1 LIDFFFI
8 HYLKAYIESDIEEFC
23 YDCYISRTMGY
34 TVYVVSY
41 FFLFNI
47 VIILVFCL
55 FVCFHFFSARMTQM
69 MIRYQKKTIPLFEQ
83 LICLLVSNSIIFVF
97 VFSRLPSSWR
107 GHINKPANPPWH
119 SRSKVVQDRTPGNL
133 KNACAVVSCLLY
145 FLQLKL
151 SYLVRF

>member
-1 LIDFFFI
+1 MVYFYFLDWFIFFI
-8 HYLKAYIESDIEEFC
+8 HYLKAHIESDIEEFR
-23 YDCYISRTMGY
+23 YDCH
-34 TVYVVSY
+34 
-41 FFLFNI
+41 
-47 VIILVFCL
+47 ILVFCL

-133 KNACAVVSCLLY
+133 KNVCAVVSCLLY

-151 SYLVRF
+151 SYLVRFLTTKMSFVEI